1 MKKIQN
7 QKKGF
12 TLLEILL
19 VIALIGILV
28 TIIIVVLNPKSR
40 FASARNDTRQSD
52 IKKIEGALIQYR
64 LQEGSYPVG
73 LDGTLRDI
81 CDPDIANPSTNC
93 GININL
99 SVLVP
104 IYLQSIPQDPNDKD
118 TTGGNG
124 YQVAVDTTRNIVA
137 VKAIQAESSATIS
150 INDTLLSG
158 LPSPLIN
165 TPLADSKPGGLP
177 NLALLDGSAINDPYW
192 SNVSLLLKFD
202 DSNGSTTFIDSSSS
216 NLSITGVGDTKIS
229 TVQSKFGGSS
239 ACFDGNGDYLT
250 LDSTSSLYNFNSDF
264 TIEGWFYKTDNQ
276 DDIIIASPQGGPSN
290 NQIFR
295 VNGNSIGIYQDAWIF
310 NMESYSIPLNTWH
323 HFAYTRSGIN
333 NYLFINGTQ
342 VGTVK
347 AYSGTFRIGSI
358 GRDIWGINQYTGC
371 IDDLRLT
378 KGVARYTT
386 NFTPPTQSFTPPPP
400 ASPSNTNISLLMNC
414 NGSSFVDSSIYARAI
429 TIQAGTPSLSSV
441 QSKFGS
447 KSCLLNSGSSLGF
460 NDTTELDLT
469 GDFTIE
475 SWIYPLSTGA
485 GDRIVAG
492 HSSQNVQIFRIN
504 EGGSGTGT
512 LSFYLNGTQVFSP
525 VAAGITPNNW
535 YHVAISRSGTV
546 TKMFVN
552 GVQVGSNNTTWSGSF
567 KINRIGVFW
576 LNSYFDGYID
586 DFRVTKGVSW
596 YNSNFTPPT
605 AQLTP

>member
-1 MKKIQN
+1 MQSYT
-7 QKKGF
+7 KKGF
-12 TLLEILL
+12 TILEILL
-19 VIALIGILV
+19 VIALLAILFATV
-28 TIIIVVLNPKSR
+28 LYAFNPNKIITEVNDNKRQADALNLY
-40 FASARNDTRQSD
+40 Q
-52 IKKIEGALIQYR
+52 ALEQYA
-64 LQEGSYPVG
+64 LKTGSYPANIQNTVNIPPGASLGICKTAAEQVG
-73 LDGTLRDI
+73 G
-81 CDPDIANPSTNC
+81 STNC
-93 GININL
+93 SGKIDLRI
-99 SVLVP
+99 LVP
-104 IYLQSIPQDPNDKD
+104 DYISNIPS
-118 TTGGNG
+118 
-124 YQVAVDTTRNIVA
+124 Y
-137 VKAIQAESSATIS
+137 SSE
-150 INDTLLSG
+150 INDSGYYIVKDANRKIGIGGFKGTDNSQFVQGLSKQTFDA
-158 LPSPLIN
+158 I
-165 TPLADSKPGGLP
+165 
-177 NLALLDGSAINDPYW
+177 AINDPYW

-347 AYSGTFRIGSI
+347 AYSGIFRIGSI

-596 YNSNFTPPT
+596 YNGNFTPPT